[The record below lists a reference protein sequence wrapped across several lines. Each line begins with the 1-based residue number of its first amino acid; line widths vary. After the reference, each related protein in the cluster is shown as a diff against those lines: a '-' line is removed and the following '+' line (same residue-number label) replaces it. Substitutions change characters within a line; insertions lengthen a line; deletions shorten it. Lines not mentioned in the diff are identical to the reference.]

1 VRHLIGISFLILSTS
16 LAVSAQCVEAIVN
29 AATYVQPLI
38 NTSGVVPGEVLTLF
52 GTAMGPPQLTTFQL
66 DAQRPAPTTLTGRQ
80 VLFDGIPAP
89 LLYVSASQVS
99 GIVPYGDS
107 GQTTTIQVAYQNV
120 IGPCYGSPDV
130 VASAPGIFTADQS
143 GLDQA
148 AAFNQDGS
156 VNGTDHPAAPG
167 SVGPTEWRRSAFD
180 RPGRRRFGTDG
191 GHGCGGGPC
200 ASGPT
205 SAGNWRSAFPWRGCR
220 RALPPRSQL

>member
-1 VRHLIGISFLILSTS
+1 M
-16 LAVSAQCVEAIVN
+16 N
-29 AATYVQPLI
+29 AAMYVQPLI

-143 GLDQA
+143 GL
-148 AAFNQDGS
+148 GS
-156 VNGTDHPAAPG
+156 G
-167 SVGPTEWRRSAFD
+167 SGVQ
-180 RPGRRRFGTDG
+180 PGRFRERYGS
-191 GHGCGGGPC
+191 
-200 ASGPT
+200 SGR
-205 SAGNWRSAFPWRGCR
+205 AWFR
-220 RALPPRSQL
+220 RAYRMAAICL